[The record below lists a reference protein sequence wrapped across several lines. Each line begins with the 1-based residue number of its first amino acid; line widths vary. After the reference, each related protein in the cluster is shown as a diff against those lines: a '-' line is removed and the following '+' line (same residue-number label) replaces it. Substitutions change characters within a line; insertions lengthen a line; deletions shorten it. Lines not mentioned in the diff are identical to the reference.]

1 MATLRLQGR
10 GSLLAVS
17 ALVLVTSACAHQSV
31 QGPAPTKISSPV
43 AADSYG
49 GSPRVVKDAVRG
61 PALNPSPLSLHQ
73 IERYLKSRSSKLKSP
88 REGVWHISIEGVMIL
103 TIVDTDRVRIMAP
116 IFALQQLKGA
126 PKTRSALM
134 VRLLQA
140 NFDDTA
146 DARYA
151 IFNGIVFA
159 AVMQPRDSVSA
170 EKALGEYL
178 TQVVNLHKNT
188 FRVGDSAY
196 SSVTPDPNSVEIDP
210 RADKSLPFLEEE
222 GPEVEVPAPADETPP
237 EVKDERVFL

>member
-1 MATLRLQGR
+1 MAG
-10 GSLLAVS
+10 
-17 ALVLVTSACAHQSV
+17 
-31 QGPAPTKISSPV
+31 
-43 AADSYG
+43 DSYG
-49 GSPRVVKDAVRG
+49 GSPRVVKEAMR
-61 PALNPSPLSLHQ
+61 PAELAESPLTLPQ
-73 IERYLKSRSSKLKSP
+73 IERYLRSRSSKLKSP

-103 TIVDTDRVRIMAP
+103 TIVDPDRVRIMAP

-126 PKTRSALM
+126 PKTRTALM

-159 AVMQPRDSVSA
+159 AVMQPRDLVSA
-170 EKALGEYL
+170 EKSLGEYL

-188 FRVGDSAY
+188 FRVGGSAY
-196 SSVTPDPNSVEIDP
+196 SAVTPDPDSVEIDP
-210 RADKSLPFLEEE
+210 RSDRTLPFLDGEETE
-222 GPEVEVPAPADETPP
+222 SEIPAPAEESPP

>member
-1 MATLRLQGR
+1 M
-10 GSLLAVS
+10 
-17 ALVLVTSACAHQSV
+17 
-31 QGPAPTKISSPV
+31 
-43 AADSYG
+43 
-49 GSPRVVKDAVRG
+49 
-61 PALNPSPLSLHQ
+61 PALSPSPLSIHQ
-73 IERYLKSRSSKLKSP
+73 IERYLKSRSRKLSSP

-103 TIVDTDRVRIMAP
+103 TIVDTERVRIMAP

-126 PKTRSALM
+126 PKTRTALM

-140 NFDDTA
+140 NFDDTV

-188 FRVGDSAY
+188 FRVGDGAY
-196 SSVTPDPNSVEIDP
+196 SSLTPDPNSVEVDP
-210 RADKSLPFLEEE
+210 RADRSLPYLDEE
-222 GPEVEVPAPADETPP
+222 GGEVEAPAPAEESPP
-237 EVKDERVFL
+237 EIKDERVFL